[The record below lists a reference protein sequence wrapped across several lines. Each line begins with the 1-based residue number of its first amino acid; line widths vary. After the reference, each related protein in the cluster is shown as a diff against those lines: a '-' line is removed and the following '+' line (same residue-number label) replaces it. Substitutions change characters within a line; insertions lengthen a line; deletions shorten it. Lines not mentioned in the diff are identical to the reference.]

1 MTHGVPKTLDRLTRQ
16 DTTRRIG
23 YGTGH
28 HHGQAFA
35 ALSEN
40 LFDCK
45 DRRLGIE
52 RVENR
57 FNQNQIDAA
66 IEQAIELLNVRDA

>member
-23 YGTGH
+23 HGTGH
-28 HHGQAFA
+28 HHGQAFT

-45 DRRLGIE
+45 DRRLSIE

-66 IEQAIELLNVRDA
+66 IEQSIELLDVRDA